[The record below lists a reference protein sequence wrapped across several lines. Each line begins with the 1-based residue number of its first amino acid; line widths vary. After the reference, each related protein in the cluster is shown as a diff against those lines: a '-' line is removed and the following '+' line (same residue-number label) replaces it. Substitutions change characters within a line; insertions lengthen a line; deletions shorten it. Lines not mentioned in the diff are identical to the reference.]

1 MMELTDTDRTA
12 IRAVIERQLQ
22 AFQADDA
29 NTAFSFA
36 SPGIPGIQSQFGS
49 PEQFME
55 MVKSSYLPVYRPR
68 SVMFEGIIN
77 IEGRLAQ
84 RVIVMGADGSLMSAY
99 YMMEKQP
106 DDGWRINGC
115 ILMPLEGQG
124 I

>member
-1 MMELTDTDRTA
+1 MMELTDTDRA
-12 IRAVIERQLQ
+12 VIRAVIEQQLE

-36 SPGIPGIQSQFGS
+36 SPGIQSQFGS

-68 SVMFEGIIN
+68 SVMFEGIIT

-84 RVIVMGADGSLMSAY
+84 RVIVMGADGNLMSAY
-99 YMMEKQP
+99 YVMEKQP
-106 DDGWRINGC
+106 DAGWRINGC